1 MGDAK
6 TMHPHYMFIARLL
19 LEITDCLINLNIEY
33 LWTHL
38 ELQNSL
44 SLPLVPFSRDL
55 DPFSRRSWPTP

>member
-1 MGDAK
+1 MMGVAK

-38 ELQNSL
+38 EL
-44 SLPLVPFSRDL
+44 
-55 DPFSRRSWPTP
+55 